1 MQKIMILC
9 VGKLKEAYL
18 RDACAEY
25 SKRMSRFAYFSI
37 IETDEE
43 KMPDNPS
50 QAQIEAALRKEGERL
65 LARIPS
71 GARVVTMCIEG
82 KMLSSEQLSAEL
94 DSAATGGAGT
104 VVFVIGG
111 SWGLSPEVKAASS
124 LRLSMSRMT
133 FPHQLA
139 RVMLCE
145 QIYRAFQISTGG
157 KYHK

>member
-1 MQKIMILC
+1 MQKVMIVC
-9 VGKLKEAYL
+9 VGRLKEAYL

-25 SKRMSRFAYFSI
+25 AKRMGRFASFSV
-37 IETDEE
+37 IEADEE

-50 QAQIEAALRKEGERL
+50 QAQIDAALKKEGERIL
-65 LARIPS
+65 SRIPS
-71 GARVVTMCIEG
+71 GARIITMCIEG

-94 DSAATGGAGT
+94 DSAASSGAGT

-111 SWGLSPEVKAASS
+111 SWGLSEQVKAASS